1 MDKYEYNLKLDQM
14 KSLSAEENYDA
25 AAEIADS
32 INWNKIKNV
41 NALFRAGEIYEM
53 VGRFQ
58 DAKEVFLLAYDRSP
72 IGRMI
77 IYRLAEVA
85 IKMND
90 FDAAREYYEEFV
102 EIAPHDNLKYV
113 LKYNLRKAQGAE
125 YIDLIPILENLKEQ
139 EYTEEW
145 AYELAYLYHK
155 AGLSDKCIEAC
166 DELILWFGDGPYV
179 ERALELKMLYQPLTK
194 LQEEKYRLFRKQQAG
209 ITDISAY
216 EMERAGEYVHEAV
229 SIPPVSTNTEKFN
242 TVNLQ
247 EEIARGMQQIMD
259 ATEKETVSD
268 TMDSIKK
275 MVEEIPYLTMPLPK
289 DETEEMIEEK
299 HIETDEEIDGS
310 LKINFQELIGEEYDG
325 QMSLMMEERRAVE
338 KQITGQMSIE
348 DVLEEWEKTRHA
360 AEVALQEAE
369 QRKLESAK
377 ARALQEAGDI
387 MDRLTDV
394 IPRLDAGIT
403 PKELLEEQYM
413 QNILLEPE
421 NDPLINLKEMGD
433 NLREL
438 EAPTEE
444 QASKIFTDMNTL
456 LGREISRLNDENA
469 YIDEALAKAAET
481 AVELAPEVLEATHV
495 ALQPEEEIQD
505 IAQSIVETAVEDIAQ
520 SVVETAAEDVT
531 QNVKDQIIDDKNAY
545 AVETMVDAAMESQM
559 TEKKEKEEELSLTKE
574 IEAAVLEQLLAAGY
588 KMAEEEASEEAV
600 EDISDKIIADV
611 ELETAQEV
619 QSVQGEQEVQKT
631 QSVQGVQ
638 EVQEVQEVQS
648 AQGEQ
653 EVQVTQS
660 DEIDKLEVGE
670 TDIDT
675 EKNVQ
680 TKDEIVIETPEI
692 DKTVT
697 RRMPDLEDVQRKMF
711 MDMKTREIP
720 EVTLLEDDE
729 EEEADAIVK
738 NEQFTPTITSLS
750 PDLRGIFSYFVPVK
764 GMEEQ
769 LCQMLTGVTK
779 RLNENATSKTGN
791 IIVQGGRACGKT
803 VLATSIIKALQK
815 ETGKPNGRIG
825 KIGADALN
833 HKDIRQMMQK
843 VAGGCMIIEQA
854 GSLTRE
860 TAVTLSLLLEHDT
873 SGVLIIL
880 EDTTMGIKK
889 ALSLDDGFAKKFSE
903 KITVPTFTN
912 DELVAF
918 AKAYS
923 KEKGY
928 AIDEMAILALYNRI
942 SKIQKIDQA
951 TTLTE
956 VKEIVDSAIENEKKG
971 GFKKTFSN
979 LWTKRYTEDERI
991 ILYEKDFE

>member
-90 FDAAREYYEEFV
+90 FDSAREYYEEFV

-125 YIDLIPILENLKEQ
+125 NIDLIPILEDLKEQ

-155 AGLSDKCIEAC
+155 TGLSDKCIEAC

-194 LQEEKYRLFRKQQAG
+194 LQEEKYRSFRKQQAG
-209 ITDISAY
+209 ITDISSY
-216 EMERAGEYVHEAV
+216 EMERAGEYMHEAV

-247 EEIARGMQQIMD
+247 EEIARGMQQIID

-268 TMDSIKK
+268 TMDNIKK

-289 DETEEMIEEK
+289 DATEETLEEQ

-360 AEVALQEAE
+360 AEVALQDAE

-387 MDRLTDV
+387 MERLTDV
-394 IPRLDAGIT
+394 IPKLDAGIT

-413 QNILLEPE
+413 QNISLEPE
-421 NDPLINLKEMGD
+421 NDPLVNLKAMGD

-495 ALQPEEEIQD
+495 ALQPEDVQKVVVDFDENANVIDSVIDSQTESEIDSVIENAIENVVEDVFADTDEDTIENVEEKQITE
-505 IAQSIVETAVEDIAQ
+505 ETA
-520 SVVETAAEDVT
+520 
-531 QNVKDQIIDDKNAY
+531 
-545 AVETMVDAAMESQM
+545 
-559 TEKKEKEEELSLTKE
+559 KEITKEELSLTRE
-574 IEAAVLEQLLAAGY
+574 IEAAVLEQLLAAGISET
-588 KMAEEEASEEAV
+588 EENTKVEET
-600 EDISDKIIADV
+600 DIATDK
-611 ELETAQEV
+611 EENN
-619 QSVQGEQEVQKT
+619 
-631 QSVQGVQ
+631 
-638 EVQEVQEVQS
+638 
-648 AQGEQ
+648 
-653 EVQVTQS
+653 S
-660 DEIDKLEVGE
+660 DEI
-670 TDIDT
+670 T
-675 EKNVQ
+675 
-680 TKDEIVIETPEI
+680 IETPEI

-697 RRMPDLEDVQRKMF
+697 RRMPDLDDVQHKMF
-711 MDMKTREIP
+711 MEMKTREIP

-738 NEQFTPTITSLS
+738 EEQFTQTITSLS
-750 PDLRGIFSYFVPVK
+750 PELRGIFSYFVPVK

-779 RLNENATSKTGN
+779 RLNENATSRTGN

-815 ETGKPNGRIG
+815 ETGKPSGRIG
-825 KIGADALN
+825 KINADALN
-833 HKDIRQMMQK
+833 NKDIRQMMQK

-860 TAVTLSLLLEHDT
+860 AAVTLSLLLEHDT

-889 ALSLDDGFAKKFSE
+889 ALSLDDAFAKKFSE

-912 DELVAF
+912 DELVSF

-923 KEKGY
+923 TEKGY

-942 SKIQKIDQA
+942 SKIQRLDQA

-956 VKEIVDSAIENEKKG
+956 VKEIVDAAIEKEQKG
-971 GFKKTFSN
+971 GIKKTFSS
-979 LWTKRYTEDERI
+979 LWTKRYTEDDRI
-991 ILYEKDFE
+991 ILREKDFE